1 MMATKIK
8 IINLNCGNINSI
20 ENAFKFL
27 NCDTSIEKNFDD
39 LTLCDGIVI
48 PGNGNFHHVSEELE
62 KRNKSKLIE
71 LIEHGNVPI
80 LGICIGFQI
89 MFKKGYENSVISN
102 GLGIFEGDVKLIQN
116 KKNQKNFSLPH
127 IGWNTDE
134 IKKNLPLFDHI
145 QNKSSFYFLHSYACN
160 NIEINH
166 CTSATIY
173 GEDFI
178 STAEKKN
185 VVGVQFHPEKS
196 HSNGIKFLNN
206 WLKYYVKN

>member
-27 NCDTSIEKNFDD
+27 NCNTSIEKNFDD
-39 LTLCDGIVI
+39 LIYCDGIVI
-48 PGNGNFHHVSEELE
+48 PGNGNFHHVTKELE

-71 LIEHGNVPI
+71 LIEFGKIPI

-89 MFKKGYENSVISN
+89 MFKTGFENSLISE
-102 GLGIFEGDVKLIQN
+102 GLGIFEGDVKLLKN
-116 KKNQKNFSLPH
+116 KDNQKNFSLPH
-127 IGWNTDE
+127 IGWNT
-134 IKKNLPLFDHI
+134 IKLKKKLPLFDKI
-145 QNKSSFYFLHSYACN
+145 EDQSSFYFLHSYVCN
-160 NIEINH
+160 NVETGDCLSYTN
-166 CTSATIY
+166 Y
-173 GEDFI
+173 GEEFI
-178 STAEKKN
+178 STAQKKN